1 MKLGSKTKQQKFKT
15 EMAKGYMST
24 INVIFITFFTTILL
38 NVFSA
43 TIIAQERNSFGV
55 KTIVIDPGH
64 GGKDPGAIGTG
75 RYSATEADIVLDVG
89 LKLRDYINKYYPDV
103 KVIMTR
109 ETDVFLKLIERT
121 EIANKADA
129 DLFISI
135 HCNTIGSTHA
145 HGSETFVLGMHK
157 TEANLEVAKRENRVM
172 LMEDDYEENYG
183 DFDPTS
189 PESMIALSMMQREF
203 LEQSIYFADLIQD
216 QFRERVHRRDRGV
229 KQAGY
234 WVISRVVMPSVL
246 IELGFISNPPEED
259 FLNSENGKVYM
270 ASAVYRAFKRYKIAM
285 EGVDTSVDPDK
296 EKEETA
302 EKEEQN
308 QEEEKEKPKV
318 EEKADSGSDR
328 KKEKADESPV
338 FHVQIAS
345 LPEPIDDVSG
355 YFDNLGDVEEVKVD
369 GVYKYVVG
377 AEDSV
382 DAITEVQEEV
392 REKGYKDA
400 FVIAIYRGKRIS
412 LREAVDIINN

>member
-24 INVIFITFFTTILL
+24 LNVIFITFLATILL

-75 RYSATEADIVLDVG
+75 RYDATEADIVLDVG
-89 LKLRDYINKYYPDV
+89 LKLRDYINKYFPDV

-121 EIANKADA
+121 KIANEADA

-172 LMEDDYEENYG
+172 LMEEDYEENYG
-183 DFDPTS
+183 NFDPTS

-203 LEQSIYFADLIQD
+203 LEQSIYFADLVQD
-216 QFRERVHRRDRGV
+216 QFRERVNRRDRGV

-285 EGVDTSVDPDK
+285 EGEDTSVDPDK
-296 EKEETA
+296 EEKQA
-302 EKEEQN
+302 EKTDEQEV
-308 QEEEKEKPKV
+308 EEEAE
-318 EEKADSGSDR
+318 SGSDR
-328 KKEKADESPV
+328 EKEADDEKPV
-338 FHVQIAS
+338 FHVQLAS

-355 YFDNLGDVEEVKVD
+355 YFDNLGDVEEVKID

-377 AEDSV
+377 AENSV
-382 DAITEVQEEV
+382 DSITEVQDEV

>member
-1 MKLGSKTKQQKFKT
+1 
-15 EMAKGYMST
+15 MAKGYMST
-24 INVIFITFFTTILL
+24 LNVIFITFLATILL

-75 RYSATEADIVLDVG
+75 RYDATEADIVLDVG
-89 LKLRDYINKYYPDV
+89 LKLRDYINKYFPDV

-121 EIANKADA
+121 KIANEADA

-172 LMEDDYEENYG
+172 LMEEDYEENYG
-183 DFDPTS
+183 NFDPTS

-203 LEQSIYFADLIQD
+203 LEQSIYFADLVQD
-216 QFRERVHRRDRGV
+216 QFRERVNRRDRGV

-285 EGVDTSVDPDK
+285 EGEDTSVDPDK
-296 EKEETA
+296 EEKQA
-302 EKEEQN
+302 EKTDEQEV
-308 QEEEKEKPKV
+308 EEEAE
-318 EEKADSGSDR
+318 SGSDR
-328 KKEKADESPV
+328 EKEADDEKPV
-338 FHVQIAS
+338 FHVQLAS

-355 YFDNLGDVEEVKVD
+355 YFDNLGDVEEVKID

-377 AEDSV
+377 AENSV
-382 DAITEVQEEV
+382 DSITEVQDEV

>member
-15 EMAKGYMST
+15 EMARGYMST
-24 INVIFITFFTTILL
+24 LNVIFITFFATILL

-75 RYSATEADIVLDVG
+75 RYNATEADIVLDVG
-89 LKLRDYINKYYPDV
+89 LKLRDYINKYFPDV

-121 EIANKADA
+121 KIANEADA

-172 LMEDDYEENYG
+172 LMEENYEENYG
-183 DFDPTS
+183 NFDPTS

-203 LEQSIYFADLIQD
+203 LEQSIYFADLVQD
-216 QFRERVHRRDRGV
+216 QFRERVNRRDRGV

-270 ASAVYRAFKRYKIAM
+270 ASAIYRAFKRYKIAM
-285 EGVDTSVDPDK
+285 EGEDTSVDPDK
-296 EKEETA
+296 EEQT
-302 EKEEQN
+302 EKTDEQEV
-308 QEEEKEKPKV
+308 EEESESGSEHEKKVDDEKPL
-318 EEKADSGSDR
+318 
-328 KKEKADESPV
+328 
-338 FHVQIAS
+338 FHVQLAS
-345 LPEPIDDVSG
+345 LPKPIEDVSG
-355 YFDNLGDVEEVKVD
+355 YFDNLGNVEEVKMN
-369 GVYKYVVG
+369 GVYKYVLG
-377 AEDSV
+377 AENSID
-382 DAITEVQEEV
+382 DITELQDEV

-412 LREAVDIINN
+412 LREAVEILNN

>member
-24 INVIFITFFTTILL
+24 LNVIFITFFATILL

-75 RYSATEADIVLDVG
+75 RYDATEADIVLDVG
-89 LKLRDYINKYYPDV
+89 LKLRDYINKYFPDV

-121 EIANKADA
+121 KIANEADA

-172 LMEDDYEENYG
+172 LMEENYEENYG
-183 DFDPTS
+183 NFDPTS

-203 LEQSIYFADLIQD
+203 LEQSIYFADLVQD
-216 QFRERVHRRDRGV
+216 QFRERVNRRDRGV

-270 ASAVYRAFKRYKIAM
+270 ASAIYRAFKRYKIAM
-285 EGVDTSVDPDK
+285 EGEDTSVDPDK
-296 EKEETA
+296 EEQT
-302 EKEEQN
+302 EKTDEQEV
-308 QEEEKEKPKV
+308 EEESESGSEHEKKVDDEKPL
-318 EEKADSGSDR
+318 
-328 KKEKADESPV
+328 
-338 FHVQIAS
+338 FHVQLAS
-345 LPEPIDDVSG
+345 LPKPIEDVSG
-355 YFDNLGDVEEVKVD
+355 YFDNLGNVEEVKMN
-369 GVYKYVVG
+369 GVYKYVLG
-377 AEDSV
+377 AENSID
-382 DAITEVQEEV
+382 DITELQDEV

-412 LREAVDIINN
+412 LREAVEILNN